1 MKQSNIK
8 DLREN
13 IETEFCDWF
22 SDVKRIVE
30 DVGSEISVP
39 RIANS
44 TTDGTTPEGYY
55 RVNVAVPFLDHL
67 HQEMSNRFDHESR
80 VGNEL
85 FNLVPSIIITLSNLQ
100 PLAEGLLFWKLDM
113 PSLLHFYEKL
123 CCGKSTGQK
132 DLKFLISLKICLQVL
147 SAVMQTCIQIS

>member
-1 MKQSNIK
+1 M
-8 DLREN
+8 EA
-13 IETEFCDWF
+13 
-22 SDVKRIVE
+22 
-30 DVGSEISVP
+30 VGSEISVP
-39 RIANS
+39 RIAGKLIYRANS
-44 TTDGTTPEGYY
+44 TTDGATPEGYY

-67 HQEMSNRFDHESR
+67 HQEMSSRFDHENR

-100 PLAEGLLFWKLDM
+100 PLAEGCPFGNLTCLH
-113 PSLLHFYEKL
+113 LLHFYVKL
-123 CCGKSTGQK
+123 SCGKSTGQK